1 MFGCSFLL
9 LSLSPMSPDI
19 LGLTR
24 GRFDPPCC
32 TNSSLEHFILTVIL
46 WMHSGYSLT
55 LTRRLVAFHCSSVR
69 AGHLLV
75 LASAAGFVWFAGRC
89 WMIVAAFGLIIEVQS
104 LAEES
109 QGGRQEEGRPRSQA
123 AQGSSSRVLH
133 SAGEQADQQAAGQAL
148 EAHQQ
153 P

>member
-32 TNSSLEHFILTVIL
+32 TNSSLEHFVLRAIL
-46 WMHSGYSLT
+46 WLTPGYSLT
-55 LTRRLVAFHCSSVR
+55 LTRGLVAFHYSSVR

-75 LASAAGFVWFAGRC
+75 LASAAGFVWF
-89 WMIVAAFGLIIEVQS
+89 IS
-104 LAEES
+104 K
-109 QGGRQEEGRPRSQA
+109 
-123 AQGSSSRVLH
+123 
-133 SAGEQADQQAAGQAL
+133 
-148 EAHQQ
+148 
-153 P
+153 